1 MGGPLC
7 SSGERGS
14 RRAVASLV
22 GYLLVFAL
30 VLSGAV
36 VLSTMGLGV
45 VLETGETGDRHL
57 PALEALD
64 RGVLGVTEDGSYR
77 DTVLE
82 PQDASLGYGSTYSIT
97 VSAEGGGVSRTIQV
111 TGRTVRYEPGS
122 DRVLAYE
129 AGLVADN
136 QTGGTRPVIRADPH
150 IDTAGER
157 VVIVLPTTRK
167 APRSA
172 SLVSTDAG
180 GSVPV
185 VLERTEA
192 DSARLTGSTTE
203 GNATAMNAT
212 ITVQGGDVIEGWG
225 AYFEGRNAFEPT
237 DIDGDGETEYVADAD
252 GDGALD
258 TAGASF
264 RTPQLFVRTATV
276 TVGLG
281 ESL

>member
-1 MGGPLC
+1 MWSWLC
-7 SSGERGS
+7 ASGERDP

-45 VLETGETGDRHL
+45 VLETGDTGDRHL
-57 PALEALD
+57 AALD
-64 RGVLGVTEDGSYR
+64 GLDSGVLAVAEDGSYR

-82 PQDASLGYGSTYSIT
+82 PRDASLGYGSTYT
-97 VSAEGGGVSRTIQV
+97 VTVNATGGGVSRTIRA
-111 TGRTVRYEPGS
+111 TGRTVRYEPGP

-129 AGLVADN
+129 AGLIADD
-136 QTGGTRPVIRADPH
+136 QTEGSRPVVRDDPH

-185 VLERTEA
+185 VLERTGA
-192 DSARLTGSTTE
+192 DSARLTGRTPEREATE
-203 GNATAMNAT
+203 MNAT
-212 ITVQGGDVIEGWG
+212 ITVRGSDVTGAWG
-225 AYFEGRNAFEPT
+225 AYFAERSAFAPT
-237 DIDGDGETEYVADAD
+237 DVDGDGETEYVADAD
-252 GDGALD
+252 GDGTAD
-258 TAGASF
+258 TARAAF

-276 TVGLG
+276 TVALG

>member
-203 GNATAMNAT
+203 
-212 ITVQGGDVIEGWG
+212 DVVEGWG
-225 AYFEGRNAFEPT
+225 AHFAERSAFEPT